1 MHPRFI
7 EMVVVALAAISL
19 GVLTA
24 LAWSGS
30 VRAALTLQ
38 GYCDSAAAPAS
49 SASAIV
55 GSIVALAALF
65 WLSRRRVFEGV
76 DG

>member
-7 EMVVVALAAISL
+7 ETIVVALAAISL

-38 GYCDSAAAPAS
+38 GYCESAAAPAS
-49 SASAIV
+49 SAIV
-55 GSIVALAALF
+55 GAIVALAALF
-65 WLSRRRVFEGV
+65 WLSRRRLFDGV